1 MGWVAGIGLGGR
13 KRWKAKTLPG
23 SKKPARFPIAVR
35 SLSGLAHGHFSCLMS
50 SPKPKP
56 NLEDLRI
63 DRSDLP
69 AERSRLKTYLV
80 VFLLVALVAGGI
92 WRSKQAKVPV
102 VTTQVVKE
110 KTDSGPRTLLNA
122 SGYVNA
128 RRAATVSSKVTGKV
142 VEVKVEEGM
151 KVEAGQLLAKLD
163 DSNAAASMHLAEAQH
178 DSAKMV
184 AAEIAPTLE
193 YAEKQLARFTELS
206 TGNSVSKA
214 DIDRTRAEA
223 AGQRAKLERLQAD
236 IIVAEREVAQW
247 KQQVDDNVIL
257 APFSGIVTSKNAQP
271 GEMISPMSVG
281 GFTRTG
287 ICTIVDM
294 ASLEID
300 VDVNESFIN
309 RVRSGQKVNA
319 TLDSYPDWQIPSKVI
334 AIIPTADRQK
344 ATVKVRVGFDQLDPK
359 ILPDM
364 AVKVAFLEDPND
376 DTAKPGVRLPKDAI
390 HDDGGKSIVWVL
402 EGETAHRREVVIAST
417 LDGEA
422 TLSSGLKDGETI
434 VTDVTGGDLSDGARV
449 KLPAAK

>member
-1 MGWVAGIGLGGR
+1 I
-13 KRWKAKTLPG
+13 
-23 SKKPARFPIAVR
+23 
-35 SLSGLAHGHFSCLMS
+35 SGLLHGHFSCPMS
-50 SPKPKP
+50 SPKP

-69 AERSRLKTYLV
+69 AERSRFKTYLIV
-80 VFLLVALVAGGI
+80 VVLLLLVGGGM
-92 WRSKQAKVPV
+92 WMSKQAKVPL

-110 KTDSGPRTLLNA
+110 KADTGPRVLLNA

-142 VEVKVEEGM
+142 VEIKVEEGM
-151 KVEAGQLLAKLD
+151 RVEEGQLLAKLD
-163 DSNAAASMHLAEAQH
+163 DSNSVASMRLAEAQL
-178 DSAKMV
+178 DSAKML
-184 AAEIAPTLE
+184 AAEIGPTLE
-193 YAEKQLARFTELS
+193 YAEKQLARFTELA

-214 DIDRTRAEA
+214 DIDRTRSEA
-223 AGQRAKLERLQAD
+223 AGQRAKLERLGAD
-236 IIVAEREVAQW
+236 IKVAESQVAQW

-309 RVRSGQKVNA
+309 RVRAGQKVEA
-319 TLDSYPDWQIPSKVI
+319 TLDSYPDWRIPAKVI

-364 AVKVAFLEDPND
+364 AVKVAFLEDANAES
-376 DTAKPGVRLPKDAI
+376 AKPGVRLPKAAI
-390 HDDGGKSIVWVL
+390 HDDHGKSIVWVL
-402 EGETAHRREVVIAST
+402 DGDKVRRREVVIAST
-417 LDGEA
+417 LDEEA
-422 TLSSGLKDGETI
+422 TLASGLKDGETI
-434 VTDVTGGDLSDGARV
+434 VTDATGGDLIEGGRV
-449 KLPAAK
+449 KLPARK